1 MDIVPKNEFISLET
15 LETYIEKYPEDAE
28 KWLEFIHDPEESEK
42 KRRRRAT
49 YPNIDVN
56 EEIYK
61 IYEELH
67 NVEAEKPIDDYK
79 DGCLFC
85 KKSWLATDGVP
96 TVTLIC
102 GHKFHTVCSMI
113 DQYNGDT
120 TRCIVPDC
128 DIDTWD
134 YVRKIVRSK
143 EKVKSKSENIL
154 LASIEKRKD
163 FKEDLKELKRHVS
176 NVSIKHGLVRTM
188 ISNGKKEFVHNN
200 LYSLNQIQND
210 INESVKTVK
219 ESEQMH
225 DYKKSVAEYRKK
237 ANYVFRKYHVS
248 FRELNQRGLLTA
260 SWRLRWILERHRNPF
275 SYYRMG
281 FRMQPGKKLWK
292 DTLPQSERE
301 DEVELLEENE
311 II

>member
-1 MDIVPKNEFISLET
+1 MDIVPKNEFISLDT
-15 LETYIEKYPEDAE
+15 LEKYIERYPEDTE
-28 KWLEFIHDPEESEK
+28 KWLEFVKDPAEDILERR
-42 KRRRRAT
+42 KRT
-49 YPNIDVN
+49 SYPNIDIN

-67 NVEAEKPIDDYK
+67 NIEAQKPIEHFT

-96 TVTLIC
+96 TITLIC

-113 DQYNGDT
+113 DQYNGDA

-143 EKVKSKSENIL
+143 EKVKSKCENIL
-154 LASIEKRKD
+154 LQSIEKRKD
-163 FKEDLKELKRHVS
+163 FKDDLKDLKQHVA
-176 NVSIKHGLVRTM
+176 NVSSKYSSVRGM
-188 ISNGKKEFVHNN
+188 IAAGRKEFIHKH

-210 INESVKTVK
+210 LNEGVKYIRESEKMHKYKESVKN
-219 ESEQMH
+219 
-225 DYKKSVAEYRKK
+225 YRKK
-237 ANYVFRKYHVS
+237 ASMLFRKYHVS
-248 FRELNQRGLLTA
+248 FRELTQRGLLRTT
-260 SWRLRWILERHRNPF
+260 WRLRHILERHGSPF

-281 FRMQPGKKLWK
+281 IRMYPGKKIWK
-292 DTLPQSERE
+292 DTLEQSDNEE
-301 DEVELLEENE
+301 EQNEEENV
-311 II
+311 